1 MNAEACWELFLQT
14 GAPEFYLLYR
24 EEAAEEAAPQAV

>member
-1 MNAEACWELFLQT
+1 MEVESYWELFLQT

-24 EEAAEEAAPQAV
+24 EGAAADAVPRTA